1 VSNAGTISGANG
13 DGIFAKTVTVAN
25 TGGILGGANAA
36 AIRADATADITNG
49 RGGMISGGAF
59 GINAGV
65 ANIVSSGTITGKIA
79 IQATDNSK
87 GSTIVNSGAII
98 STDGAKGT
106 AIKLTD
112 AADTLTVRTG
122 SRIVGTVD
130 MGGGNDTVNVVGVVP
145 VTKISS
151 LTTLVTPN
159 LINFT
164 GTLNAGFA
172 SFTTTNPVVQT
183 ATQVATLDPTAFGQT
198 DRTLMDFAG
207 GVSSLVQGRLNG
219 TTPSSNSA
227 MAAMSYGPES
237 GQGGVFKAPQLNAG
251 FANPAP
257 ITVWANS
264 FGGQRRQDATD
275 ATLGST
281 STAWGAAIGIDRRVR
296 QDWLVGAFVGGGSG
310 RSAVELNSQS
320 VDTDYIFGGVY
331 SRFDWVSQFFD
342 FTLQGGSTS
351 NKSTRTVM
359 SNLAASGLDSATAS
373 YRGWY
378 VNPEVAYG
386 VRTQL
391 GNGFVL
397 TPTARVR
404 YLAAMIDGYGE
415 TGSAQNLSVA
425 ARTLQNF
432 EERGELELSKT
443 TSFHDGDHV
452 LKASLHGGVIAQQR
466 LFDTMVNT
474 VLIGQNLSFAAPGK
488 GNTVGAV
495 AGVSF
500 DYYTSRNVSVFGAV
514 EAIANSDQSRTGI
527 AKGGLRVTF

>member
-1 VSNAGTISGANG
+1 
-13 DGIFAKTVTVAN
+13 
-25 TGGILGGANAA
+25 
-36 AIRADATADITNG
+36 
-49 RGGMISGGAF
+49 MISGGAV

-65 ANIVSSGTITGKIA
+65 ANIANAGTITGKVG
-79 IQATDNSK
+79 IQTFDHSK
-87 GSTIVNSGAII
+87 GSSIDNAGAIA

-122 SRIVGTVD
+122 SRIVGVVD
-130 MGGGNDTVNVVGVVP
+130 MGGGNDTVNVVGVLP
-145 VTKISS
+145 VTRISS
-151 LTTLVTPN
+151 LTTLVLPN

-164 GTLNAGFA
+164 GTLNAGF
-172 SFTTTNPVVQT
+172 TGDTGGNPAVRS
-183 ATQVATLDPTAFGQT
+183 ATQVATLDPSAFGQT
-198 DRTLMDFAG
+198 DRTLMDFSG

-227 MAAMSYGPES
+227 MMAMSYGPEH
-237 GQGGVFKAPQLNAG
+237 GQTGVFKAPQMNAA
-251 FANPAP
+251 FNPAP

-296 QDWLVGAFVGGGSG
+296 QDWLVGAFVGGGAG
-310 RSAVELNSQS
+310 RSSVELNSQS
-320 VDTDYIFGGVY
+320 VDSDYIFGGVY
-331 SRFDWVSQFFD
+331 SRFDWAAQFFD

-351 NKSTRTVM
+351 NKSTRTVVN
-359 SNLAASGLDSATAS
+359 NLAASGADSATAS

-378 VNPEVAYG
+378 INPEVAYG
-386 VRTQL
+386 VRSQL

-425 ARTLQNF
+425 SRTLQNF

-495 AGVSF
+495 VGASF
-500 DYYTSRNVSVFGAV
+500 DYYTAKNVSVFGAV
-514 EAIANSDQSRTGI
+514 EAIANSDQSRTGT
-527 AKGGLRVTF
+527 AKGGVRVTF